1 MLLLLKI
8 CMLMMRRHTFFSLC
22 FPLVIMIPQLDL
34 QLAMVKVRLFP
45 FKKFASEWSVTWLEG
60 HVLCLLLLFFVCDHD
75 FQACQIIRVSRLKLS
90 FRTSN
95 SLFYK
100 KVIIHLTD
108 IVSALRY
115 RPDIFS
121 GRFLQIVC
129 SYVISKVQTNIQNSF
144 STFIFMLQ
152 QYLCQ

>member
-1 MLLLLKI
+1 MKVLTLRGNNQLKKWKEKI
-8 CMLMMRRHTFFSLC
+8 RYCCSRFACWWWGDTLFFLIV
-22 FPLVIMIPQLDL
+22 FPLGNNDPLASS
-34 QLAMVKVRLFP
+34 LAMVKVRLFP

-108 IVSALRY
+108 IVSALGY
-115 RPDIFS
+115 RPDIS
-121 GRFLQIVC
+121 LDCLQLC
-129 SYVISKVQTNIQNSF
+129 H
-144 STFIFMLQ
+144 LQ
-152 QYLCQ
+152 SLDQYLE